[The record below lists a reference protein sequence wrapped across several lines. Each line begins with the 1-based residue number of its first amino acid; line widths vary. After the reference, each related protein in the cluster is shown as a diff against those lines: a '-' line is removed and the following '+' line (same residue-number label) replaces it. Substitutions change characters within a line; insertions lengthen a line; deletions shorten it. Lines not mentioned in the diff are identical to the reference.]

1 MWNHRFGTRYVNLTK
16 LNIWMVIYAGCV
28 PCLNEKQ
35 QERQCSGLTLALTYM
50 SGFANNTLLRDGI
63 RVRVGVR
70 KQRKVTIISLMAIR
84 HHALLLQYIITTNC
98 IVLVEGWGVAQ
109 KTRQAYLF
117 T

>member
-1 MWNHRFGTRYVNLTK
+1 
-16 LNIWMVIYAGCV
+16 MVIYAGRV

-50 SGFANNTLLRDGI
+50 SGFANSTLLRDGI

-70 KQRKVTIISLMAIR
+70 KQRKITTKSLMVIG

-98 IVLVEGWGVAQ
+98 ILLVEGWGGSTENQASIFVHM
-109 KTRQAYLF
+109 KTEMRTTKLILQPI
-117 T
+117 